1 MLKQGQ
7 KNKQNQKQQQKQ
19 SKTIAEQVD
28 EAFESDQKAKQLGDV
43 VKKTKETLKNYARGE
58 ELHELEGE
66 KAKIVFSQDVITKVG
81 PRDLYNH
88 LKEHGREDEF
98 FDLVKVNVGDARK
111 KLGDNELEKVAEID
125 VKDYAKGTLKE
136 KKE

>member
-1 MLKQGQ
+1 MLKQ
-7 KNKQNQKQQQKQ
+7 KQSQKQTQKQKQ

-28 EAFESDQKAKQLGDV
+28 EAFENDQKVKQLSDL

-58 ELHELEGE
+58 ELHELKGE
-66 KAKIVFSQDVITKVG
+66 KAKIVFSQDVITKVD
-81 PRDLYNH
+81 PYTLYNH
-88 LKEHGREDEF
+88 LKEEGRENEF

-111 KLGDNELEKVAEID
+111 KLGDNELEKVAEVS